1 MRIER
6 SGAKAY
12 MIVFVINGHLVR
24 PIRTHSPEQGRAGEK
39 GYAHPAF

>member
-6 SGAKAY
+6 SGAKGC

-24 PIRTHSPEQGRAGEK
+24 PIRTHGPEQGRDEEK
-39 GYAHPAF
+39 VYVHPAF